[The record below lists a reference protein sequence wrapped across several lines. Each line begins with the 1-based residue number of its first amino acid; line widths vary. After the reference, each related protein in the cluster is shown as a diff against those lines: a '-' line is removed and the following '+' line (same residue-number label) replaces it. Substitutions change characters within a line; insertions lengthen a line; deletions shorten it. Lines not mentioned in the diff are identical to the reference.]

1 MILSNCKC
9 NPRKS
14 RSTPT
19 GKWSPRR
26 TVESI
31 DPQQRYEFEKKDHF
45 KDEKQISLAKMSLKR
60 KETRITP
67 SRVKELKNMY
77 NHVEEEI
84 IEEFPFHSPREGQL
98 DIITRL
104 NEAIEQG
111 YPYLILEAG
120 TGTGK
125 SAVATT
131 LARMYQPAY
140 ILTMTKQ
147 LQAQYAAEFGY
158 PLVKGRGN
166 FACLDSNLDLS
177 CDMGT
182 CQTTPS
188 SQEFSCDY
196 GVTKSPFEG
205 GYAFQDA
212 YGAPIYFRS
221 QDHCPYWEQ
230 KAESAESSITLM
242 NYDYALLE
250 LNYVKHFG
258 KRQLMIL
265 DEAHNLEDK
274 LMRRLEVNLSRQR
287 LEKDVRKTIPRSMM
301 SYKEPV
307 EWILFLESL
316 YDAYSELSVKQ
327 MPKNQADRVTSTK
340 LRLSELLNN
349 LEDQPENWVVDTDP
363 AGVSFKP
370 LRVDGYTENRLFQY
384 ADTCLFMSATILD
397 KELFS
402 RWLGLEPDEVFYLE
416 VPSPFSA
423 GNRPVHMN
431 LAGKMSQRL
440 IKRTAPKTI
449 PILEK
454 IIKHHK
460 YEKGLI
466 HTHNYK
472 CQHYVMN
479 QLNSSRLIGHNS
491 QNREYALY
499 EFEKTREPRILV
511 SPSMSEGVDLPYEQ
525 CQFQVIYKIP
535 FPYLGDPQVN
545 ERRKQDPRWY
555 AYKTVIT
562 LLQAYGRGMRAEDDY
577 CETYIL
583 DGNIRMLLTG
593 KMYRHLIPRYFK
605 EAIVRN
611 G

>member
-1 MILSNCKC
+1 L
-9 NPRKS
+9 
-14 RSTPT
+14 
-19 GKWSPRR
+19 
-26 TVESI
+26 E
-31 DPQQRYEFEKKDHF
+31 
-45 KDEKQISLAKMSLKR
+45 
-60 KETRITP
+60 
-67 SRVKELKNMY
+67 ELKKIY
-77 NHVEEEI
+77 THVEEEI
-84 IEEFPFHSPREGQL
+84 LEEFPFPSPRKGQL
-98 DIITRL
+98 EIISRL

-111 YPYLILEAG
+111 YPYMILEAG

-147 LQAQYAAEFGY
+147 LQAQYSAEFGY

-166 FACLDSNLDLS
+166 FSCLDSNLDLS

-212 YGAPIYFRS
+212 FGAPIYFRS

-258 KRQLMIL
+258 KRQLMVL

-301 SYKEPV
+301 AYKEPV

-316 YDAYSELSVKQ
+316 YDAYADLSVKE
-327 MPKNQADRVTSTK
+327 MPKNQGDRVTSTK

-349 LEDQPENWVVDTDP
+349 LEEQPENWVVDTDP
-363 AGVSFKP
+363 TGVSFKP

-416 VPSPFSA
+416 VPSPFPA

-449 PILEK
+449 PILER

-472 CQHYVMN
+472 CQQYVMN
-479 QLNSSRLIGHNS
+479 QLNSSRLVGHNS
-491 QNREYALY
+491 QNREFALY

-545 ERRKQDPRWY
+545 ERRKQDPQWY

-583 DGNIRMLLTG
+583 DSNIRMLLTG
-593 KMYRHLIPRYFK
+593 KMYRNLIPRFFK